1 MIKLFHINNYDINT
15 SRFSNLL
22 HDDVVNEFEQNFA
35 NYVGAKYAC
44 SANSASSL
52 LFLSLLKYN
61 TTISIPSIMP
71 IAVPNVI
78 VNSGNS
84 IEFYDDVDWVGSCY
98 HLHRNIYDS
107 AQQVS
112 RNQYADLAKDDAI
125 MIFSF
130 YPTKPVGSCDGGMVV
145 SNDKKIIDWFRV
157 MTLNGTEFSENN
169 WNRTQHTAGYK
180 MHSTSIQ
187 AYIANENLK
196 KLDAKNE
203 RLEEI
208 STIYNNH
215 FGLSNRSKHLYRIN
229 VENNKAFVAEMK
241 KHNII
246 CGIHYECCHNHKSYK
261 RTRRSPKIWMGNSL
275 PLSDRESTTT
285 VSLPFHE
292 MLTDKDIEEV
302 LKTVEKLK

>member
-35 NYVGAKYAC
+35 DYVGAKYAC

-52 LFLSLLKYN
+52 LYLSL
-61 TTISIPSIMP
+61 ISYKFKTHIRIPSTMP

-78 VNSGNS
+78 INSGHD

-98 HLHRNIYDS
+98 HLHENIYDS
-107 AQQVS
+107 AQQVD
-112 RNQYADLAKDDAI
+112 RNQYADLARDDAI

-130 YPTKPVGSCDGGMVV
+130 YPTKPVGGCDGGMVV
-145 SNDKKIIDWFRV
+145 SNNKATIEWFRM
-157 MTLNGTEFSENN
+157 MTLNGVSFDEDS
-169 WNRTQHTAGYK
+169 WNREQRAAGLK

-215 FGLSNRSKHLYRIN
+215 FGLNNHSKHLYRIN

-241 KHNII
+241 KNNII
-246 CGIHYECCHNHKSYK
+246 CGIHYEHCHNKRFYK
-261 RTRRSPKIWMGNSL
+261 WNGGIL
-275 PLSDRESTTT
+275 PLSETESTTT

-302 LKTVEKLK
+302 IKTVKKLR